1 MRMAPAVTDLSKR
14 NEPATG
20 HMDRPVRHERL
31 RFYLAGALAILFG
44 LFCHRCLASVVEHLG
59 IATWIH
65 FDHPVTQPILLGEV
79 GTPSQRW
86 STVTL
91 TDDFTDTNVFL
102 TILSAVLAYYF
113 ARVCYRLDVATV
125 MNRRAR
131 WLLGGWVVGTAVMIA
146 ISQGLGVVARCLPW
160 LVSSYWVAGWVGL
173 VVWAGS
179 ANLFA
184 TAWGKVMRWRGVPEA
199 GHD

>member
-1 MRMAPAVTDLSKR
+1 
-14 NEPATG
+14 
-20 HMDRPVRHERL
+20 MDRPVRHERL

-44 LFCHRCLASVVEHLG
+44 LFCQRLLASVVEHLG

-65 FDHPVTQPILLGEV
+65 FNHPVTQPILLGEA

-91 TDDFTDTNVFL
+91 TDDFTDTSVFL
-102 TILSAVLAYYF
+102 TILSAVLTYYF
-113 ARVCYRLDVATV
+113 ARVCYHLDVASV

-131 WLLGGWVVGTAVMIA
+131 WLLGGWVVGTGVMIA
-146 ISQGLGVVARCLPW
+146 ISQGLGVVTRCLPW
-160 LVSSYWVAGWVGL
+160 LVSSYWVNGLVGL
-173 VVWAGS
+173 VVLGGA

-184 TAWGKVMRWRGVPEA
+184 TAWGKMMRWRGVTEA
-199 GHD
+199 GRD